1 MRGRGLRRCLV
12 AGLLVCAGWMGVPG
26 PAMLTAQAL
35 RFEAVGSI
43 PGPVEAMRVD
53 GTRAYVASGRTL
65 TIFDVSNPAAPK
77 RLGAYTF
84 PEQVWSFRVSGT
96 TAWIGVNFS
105 GLAILDV
112 SNASAPMLRG
122 SFKTPGQAKAAAV
135 VGAKVLVVDHME
147 GLVLVDVSNPAKPAG
162 LGSFFVDGYARD
174 VVASGSYAYGV
185 DSPTGLYIFDLSKAG
200 PPEPLVSLQTGNALR
215 SVEVSE
221 RGNLIV
227 AVGGGSL
234 QPYDVSNPAA
244 PVQVPPYRTPGG
256 AQRVALRGAL
266 AYVADGREGLQ
277 VVDLAQPAAP
287 RVVGS
292 YKTERIARDV
302 AVGDSIVLVAQGGPK
317 EKQDVLILRQT
328 P

>member
-1 MRGRGLRRCLV
+1 MTRNTVVVGLV
-12 AGLLVCAGWMGVPG
+12 VCAGWIGEPG
-26 PAMLTAQAL
+26 PAVLAPQTL

-53 GTRAYVASGRTL
+53 GTRAYVASGRTF

-77 RLGAYTF
+77 RLGAHTF
-84 PEQVWSFRVSGT
+84 PEQVWSFRVNGSM
-96 TAWIGVNFS
+96 AWIGVNFY

-112 SNASAPMLRG
+112 SNPSVPALRG

-135 VGAKVLVVDHME
+135 VGNKAFVVDHME
-147 GLVLVDVSNPAKPAG
+147 GLVLVDLSNPAKPTG

-174 VVASGSYAYGV
+174 VASAGSYAYAV
-185 DSPTGLYIFDLSKAG
+185 DSPTGLYVFDLSKAG
-200 PPEPLVSLQTGNALR
+200 PPEPLVSLQIGNALR

-221 RGNLIV
+221 RTNLVV

-244 PVQVPPYRTPGG
+244 PVQVTPYRTPGG

-277 VVDLAQPAAP
+277 VVDLAVPAAP
-287 RVVGS
+287 RIVGTF
-292 YKTERIARDV
+292 KTERIARDV

-328 P
+328 Q